1 MRQPWTHER
10 TLFAAWCLVAT
21 VAFSAGG
28 AQLWAKLADPPS
40 ATLTSQGV
48 FFGEVELN
56 QQSGVTL
63 WFFVVGVGLGV
74 VVGLLTGLLGRNLG
88 VVAVVSSLVIC
99 AVVSVSSARLGISV
113 LGPDEQAQLAATTLG
128 GSVTA
133 KLAVSSFV
141 AYLGWPI
148 GGLVGVL
155 AAVSCW
161 PRREELPRADSGGGS
176 VFGLADRRGDDDV
189 EHDST

>member
-1 MRQPWTHER
+1 MRQLWASER
-10 TLFAAWCLVAT
+10 AIFAGWCVLAA
-21 VAFSAGG
+21 VAFSLGG
-28 AQLWAKLADPPS
+28 AQLWAQLADPPS

-63 WFFVVGVGLGV
+63 WFFLVGVGLGLIL
-74 VVGLLTGLLGRNLG
+74 GALTGVLGRNLG
-88 VVAVVSSLVIC
+88 VVTVLSTVVVCI
-99 AVVSVSSARLGISV
+99 VVAAASAWLGIQV

-133 KLAVSSFV
+133 KLAVSSIV

-148 GGLVGVL
+148 GGLMGVL
-155 AAVSCW
+155 AAVALW
-161 PRREELPRADSGGGS
+161 PKVDKVVPEPAGPE
-176 VFGLADRRGDDDV
+176 
-189 EHDST
+189 